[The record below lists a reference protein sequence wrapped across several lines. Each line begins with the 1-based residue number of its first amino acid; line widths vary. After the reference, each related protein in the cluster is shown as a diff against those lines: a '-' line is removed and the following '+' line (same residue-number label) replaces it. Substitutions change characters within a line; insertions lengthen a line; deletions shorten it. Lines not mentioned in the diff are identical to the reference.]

1 MKKLSRILAVFAVL
15 GLGVM
20 AGVQKGIIKTPI
32 TPNYPGTVN
41 GGP

>member
-1 MKKLSRILAVFAVL
+1 MKKLSRVLAVFAVL

-20 AGVQKGIIKTPI
+20 AGVQKGIITPPI
-32 TPNYPGTVN
+32 APNGPSTVN

>member
-1 MKKLSRILAVFAVL
+1 MKKLARVLAIFAVL

-20 AGVQKGIIKTPI
+20 AGVEKGIIKPPI
-32 TPNYPGTVN
+32 TPNNPPGVN